1 MPYNYETLQVSF
13 AAEGVLSVKLNRP
26 KKLNAMNSQ
35 FWDDMTSCFQ
45 QASQDGNVR
54 CIVLSANG
62 RAFSAGLDLVAFQEP
77 GVVPS
82 GTADPARRALRF
94 FQDTKRLQNAISA
107 VEKCWKPTIVAIHGM
122 CIGGGVDLI
131 TACDIRFCS
140 SDATFCVKE
149 AAIGLAADI
158 GTLQRLPKI
167 IGNESLVRELAF
179 TARNMGSEEAAS
191 CGLVSYVGKD
201 REDLM
206 RHALN
211 TATVISGHSPVG
223 ITSTKVNILYSRDH
237 SVDDGL
243 DFVLAWN
250 AFALQTEDVKKA
262 VVAGMTKKKAKFSKL

>member
-1 MPYNYETLQVSF
+1 MTIVSTNIISP
-13 AAEGVLSVKLNRP
+13 AG
-26 KKLNAMNSQ
+26 
-35 FWDDMTSCFQ
+35 
-45 QASQDGNVR
+45 
-54 CIVLSANG
+54 I
-62 RAFSAGLDLVAFQEP
+62 SAGNPTAKTLRLGAARETI
-77 GVVPS
+77 PS
-82 GTADPARRALRF
+82 EVLT
-94 FQDTKRLQNAISA
+94 
-107 VEKCWKPTIVAIHGM
+107 
-122 CIGGGVDLI
+122 
-131 TACDIRFCS
+131 S
-140 SDATFCVKE
+140 S
-149 AAIGLAADI
+149 
-158 GTLQRLPKI
+158 RPKI

-211 TATVISGHSPVG
+211 TAKVISGHSPVG